1 VNIEPYMNETST
13 LSHYVLPS
21 KIGYERA
28 DLTMFFYESLYAEPY
43 ARYTP
48 AIAAPPQGA
57 ELVDEWEIF
66 WGLAQR
72 LDLRLTYDGVPLD
85 MSKRPTTDSLLAIVA
100 RHAPVSFEEL
110 KSYELGKIFDEKP
123 QFVEAADPGHPGRF
137 TVMPEDVAAEMREV
151 AAETHRCRPYLD
163 NGKTFTHLLTSRRVR
178 EVQNSAYRNLPITR
192 ARMPYNY
199 AYLHPDEIALLQIEA
214 GDKILISS
222 ATDSIPAVVAPD
234 PTVRLGV
241 ISMTHG
247 WGGLPDETIYER
259 DGSNTGLLI
268 STDRNLEPINAM
280 PRMSAIPVNI
290 VAWRDA
296 TEVSAPLREAEPS
309 V

>member
-1 VNIEPYMNETST
+1 M
-13 LSHYVLPS
+13 
-21 KIGYERA
+21 
-28 DLTMFFYESLYAEPY
+28 
-43 ARYTP
+43 
-48 AIAAPPQGA
+48 
-57 ELVDEWEIF
+57 VDDWEIF
-66 WGLAQR
+66 WGLAKR
-72 LDLRLTYDGVPLD
+72 LDLQLTYDGVPLD

-137 TVMPEDVAAEMREV
+137 TVMPEDVAAEMHQV
-151 AAETHRCRPYLD
+151 AAETHRCQPYLD
-163 NGKTFTHLLTSRRVR
+163 DGKTFTHLLTSRRVR

-199 AYLHPDEIALLQIEA
+199 AYLHPDEIALLQIHV

-222 ATDSIPAVVAPD
+222 ATDSIQAVVAAD
-234 PTVRLGV
+234 PTVRTGV

-268 STDRNLEPINAM
+268 STDRDLEPINAM

-290 VAWRDA
+290 AAWRDA